1 MHPLVDLTWKGVTFI
16 WEERLTEVESHYL
29 QVKLK
34 LYRLFYALQAVS
46 IFIFGVANL
55 IVEMDAK
62 YVKGMINNPDSQ
74 LNATINWWIMG
85 ILLFHFCLEHIP
97 ATRHTGPN
105 GLS

>member
-1 MHPLVDLTWKGVTFI
+1 
-16 WEERLTEVESHYL
+16 
-29 QVKLK
+29 
-34 LYRLFYALQAVS
+34 
-46 IFIFGVANL
+46 
-55 IVEMDAK
+55 MDAK

-97 ATRHTGPN
+97 AKHHTGPN